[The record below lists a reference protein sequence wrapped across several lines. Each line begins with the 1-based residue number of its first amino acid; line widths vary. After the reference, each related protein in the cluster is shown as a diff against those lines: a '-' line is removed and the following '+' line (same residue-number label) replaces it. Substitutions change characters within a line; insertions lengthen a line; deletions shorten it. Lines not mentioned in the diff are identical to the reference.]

1 MVELEDRIRH
11 TEIDLI
17 MIQESKLCSKDRN
30 TSLPGYS
37 TIRKDREYGRGGG
50 LITFIKEDIP
60 FIVKSNEDAQRES
73 LLEMLKV
80 EICDASLHKITCA
93 NVYCPPTRGA
103 LQGQEFQTSELPS
116 AENTLIGGDLNAH
129 SNTWDQ
135 WQPEDGMDRKIED
148 WLLNNNF
155 SVANDGSAT
164 RVNVGTGG
172 KSAPDITLVHS
183 SWLEKT
189 EWSPTDC
196 MGSDHLPILVTIDC
210 QIEALK
216 VQPVMELR
224 WNWKRADMVGF
235 AAKVDDNLRPISENP
250 PKRSLEARA
259 THLNRII
266 LESAASSIGKVK
278 ATSNGKQWLTRE
290 IRDAIKNH

>member
-30 TSLPGYS
+30 PSLPGYS

-60 FIVKSNEDAQRES
+60 FTVKSNEDAQRES

-93 NVYCPPTRGA
+93 NVYCPSIRGA

-135 WQPEDGMDRKIED
+135 WQPEDGMGGKIED

-155 SVANDGSAT
+155 SVSNDGSAS
-164 RVNVGTGG
+164 RVNVGTEV
-172 KSAPDITLVHS
+172 KVHRTS
-183 SWLEKT
+183 LWYIAA
-189 EWSPTDC
+189 
-196 MGSDHLPILVTIDC
+196 G
-210 QIEALK
+210 
-216 VQPVMELR
+216 
-224 WNWKRADMVGF
+224 WKR
-235 AAKVDDNLRPISENP
+235 
-250 PKRSLEARA
+250 RSGAPHIAWVQTTFLSLSR
-259 THLNRII
+259 
-266 LESAASSIGKVK
+266 
-278 ATSNGKQWLTRE
+278 
-290 IRDAIKNH
+290 